1 MIPRKL
7 YQQILQRLGKGKAV
21 ILTGA
26 RQVGKTTLVTAIAN
40 QSGEK
45 YLLWNCDEPDI
56 RAMLTNASSTRLKQ
70 LVGKATLVVIDEAQ
84 RVPDIGLVLKL
95 MIDTLPQLRLIV
107 TGSSAFALSQSTNE
121 PLTGRKFE
129 FVAYPFASVEL
140 AAQTSVME
148 EERLL
153 DQRLIYGLYP
163 DIAQHLDDAPM
174 LLRTLTTSY
183 LYKDIFTMNDVRKP
197 EVIERLVTVLALQ
210 LGSEVSYNELART
223 VGVDKE
229 TIIRYIDLLERA
241 FVVYRLSAFSR
252 NMRKELTQ
260 SRKIYFYDNGVRN
273 ALIANF
279 QPIELRTDKG
289 ALWENYLMTERRKL
303 LSWIPAPV
311 QQYFWRT
318 HDRQEL
324 DYIEES
330 GGELCGYEFKWN
342 AARLRIPKGFMAAYP
357 NSAVHGVHRQN
368 YWRFISQQQWESDE
382 Q

>member
-7 YQQILQRLGKGKAV
+7 HQQILQRLGKRKAI

-26 RQVGKTTLVTAIAN
+26 RQVGKTTLATAIAH
-40 QSGEK
+40 QIGGK
-45 YLLWNCDEPDI
+45 FHLWNCDEPDI
-56 RAMLTNASSTRLKQ
+56 RAMLTNASSTRLKE

-95 MIDTLPQLRLIV
+95 MTDTLPNLRLIV

-129 FVAYPFASVEL
+129 FVVYPVASVEL
-140 AAQTSVME
+140 AEQTSAIE
-148 EERLL
+148 EQRLL
-153 DQRLIYGLYP
+153 EQRLLYGLYP
-163 DIAQHLDDAPM
+163 DVVQNLDDAPL

-197 EVIERLVTVLALQ
+197 EVIERLVTALALQ

-229 TIIRYIDLLERA
+229 TIVRYIDLLERA
-241 FVVYRLSAFSR
+241 FVIYRLSAFSR

-260 SRKIYFYDNGVRN
+260 TRKIYFYDNGIRN

-303 LSWIPAPV
+303 LSWNAGPV
-311 QQYFWRT
+311 HQYFWRT

-330 GGELCGYEFKWN
+330 GGEIFGYEFKWG
-342 AARLRIPKGFMAAYP
+342 AARVKIPKGFMAAYP
-357 NSAVHGVHRQN
+357 NSLVRGVNRQN
-368 YWRFISQQQWESDE
+368 YWEFIAQL
-382 Q
+382 

>member
-7 YQQILQRLGKGKAV
+7 HQHILQRLDKRKAI

-26 RQVGKTTLVTAIAN
+26 RQVGKTTLATAIAN
-40 QSGEK
+40 QLGQK

-56 RAMLTNASSTRLKQ
+56 RAMLTNATSTRLKQ
-70 LVGKATLVVIDEAQ
+70 LVGKATLVLIDEAQ
-84 RVPDIGLVLKL
+84 RVPEIGLVLKL
-95 MIDTLPQLRLIV
+95 MTDTLPTLRLIV

-129 FVAYPFASVEL
+129 FVVYPVASVEL
-140 AAQTSVME
+140 AEQSSAIE

-153 DQRLIYGLYP
+153 EQRLIYGLYP
-163 DIAQHLDDAPM
+163 DIVQNLDDAPL
-174 LLRTLTTSY
+174 LLRTLTASY

-197 EVIERLVTVLALQ
+197 EVIERLVTALALQ

-241 FVVYRLSAFSR
+241 FVVYRLSSFSR

-260 SRKIYFYDNGVRN
+260 TRKIYFYDNGVRN

-289 ALWENYLMTERRKL
+289 ALWENYLMTERRKV
-303 LSWIPAPV
+303 LSWSAAPA

-330 GGELCGYEFKWN
+330 GGMIRGYEFKWS
-342 AARLRIPKGFMAAYP
+342 AGRFKIPKGFMAAYP
-357 NSAVHGVHRQN
+357 NSSVAEVNRQN
-368 YWRFISQQQWESDE
+368 YWEFISSIRP
-382 Q
+382 